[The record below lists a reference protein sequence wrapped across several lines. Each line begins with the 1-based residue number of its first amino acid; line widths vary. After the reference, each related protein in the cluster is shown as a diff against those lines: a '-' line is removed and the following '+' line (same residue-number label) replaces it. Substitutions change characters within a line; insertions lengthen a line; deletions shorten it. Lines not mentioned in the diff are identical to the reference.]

1 MQKEFCLPDL
11 GSGLQ
16 EGQVVTWLVEV
27 GQDVTTTDNLCELE
41 TEKAVIEIPV
51 PCSGT
56 VLELKVDA
64 GDTIEVG
71 AVLAVF
77 GIEEGA
83 PDDAAEE
90 RPAGPAEDHEET
102 SQRAT
107 VKAASERGG
116 HVRAMPS
123 IRRLA
128 AEHGIDLAS
137 VEGTGR
143 NGRITRNDVL
153 AVLKTAQAAEPVEPA
168 EPATAAAPTAAP
180 AAAAT
185 PAGAEASEFEKF
197 SMLRRTISERLS
209 RSWREIPH
217 VFSRMEI
224 DATRLLVVRKALV
237 EDLELKVPIEAIL
250 VRACLPALKEFPH
263 FNATVVEDG
272 IQLHKHYNI
281 GVAADTETGLLVP
294 VVKSADQLSF
304 RATVDVLLDL
314 LPRALERKAT
324 PEELTG
330 ATFTVN
336 NIGAL
341 GHLMGSSIIPEGTTA
356 ILSIGRVVEKPIVRD
371 GEIVACPV
379 LEVTLSFDH
388 RAIDG
393 GLAQRFMARIREN
406 LEEPAKVLL

>member
-16 EGQVVTWLVEV
+16 EGQVVNWLVEV
-27 GQDVTTTDNLCELE
+27 GQDVTSTDNLCELE

-51 PCSGT
+51 PYSGK

-77 GIEEGA
+77 GIEGGT
-83 PDDAAEE
+83 PDVAAEE
-90 RPAGPAEDHEET
+90 RPAGPVEDHKET
-102 SQRAT
+102 SERAT
-107 VKAASERGG
+107 VKTASERGG
-116 HVRAMPS
+116 HVRAMLS

-128 AEHGIDLAS
+128 NEHGIDLAS

-143 NGRITRNDVL
+143 NGRITRKDIL
-153 AVLKTAQAAEPVEPA
+153 AVLEKARAAEPA
-168 EPATAAAPTAAP
+168 QPATAAAP
-180 AAAAT
+180 AT
-185 PAGAEASEFEKF
+185 AEASEFEKF
-197 SMLRRTISERLS
+197 SMIRRTISERLS
-209 RSWREIPH
+209 RSWQEIPH

-237 EDLELKVPIEAIL
+237 DELELKVPIEAIL

-263 FNATVVEDG
+263 FNATIVEDG

-281 GVAADTETGLLVP
+281 GIAADTETGLLVP
-294 VVKSADQLSF
+294 VVKSADHLSL
-304 RATVDVLLDL
+304 RATVNALLDL

-356 ILSIGRVVEKPIVRD
+356 ILSTGRAVEKPIVRD
-371 GEIVACPV
+371 GEIIACPI

>member
-16 EGQVVTWLVEV
+16 EGQVVNWLVEV
-27 GQDVTTTDNLCELE
+27 GQDVTSTDNLCELE

-51 PCSGT
+51 PYSGK

-77 GIEEGA
+77 GIEGGT
-83 PDDAAEE
+83 PDVAAEE
-90 RPAGPAEDHEET
+90 RPAGPVEDHKET
-102 SQRAT
+102 SERAT
-107 VKAASERGG
+107 VKTASERGG
-116 HVRAMPS
+116 HVRAMLS

-128 AEHGIDLAS
+128 NEHGIDLAS

-143 NGRITRNDVL
+143 NGRITRKDILGVL
-153 AVLKTAQAAEPVEPA
+153 EKARAAEPA
-168 EPATAAAPTAAP
+168 QPATAAAP
-180 AAAAT
+180 AT
-185 PAGAEASEFEKF
+185 AEASEFEKF
-197 SMLRRTISERLS
+197 SMIRRTISERLS
-209 RSWREIPH
+209 RSWQEIPH

-237 EDLELKVPIEAIL
+237 DELELKVPIEAIL

-263 FNATVVEDG
+263 FNATIVEDG

-281 GVAADTETGLLVP
+281 GIAADTETGLLVP
-294 VVKSADQLSF
+294 VVKSADQLSL
-304 RATVDVLLDL
+304 RATVNALLDL

-356 ILSIGRVVEKPIVRD
+356 ILSTGRAVEKPIVRD
-371 GEIVACPV
+371 GEIIACPI

>member
-16 EGQVVTWLVEV
+16 EGQVVNWLVEV
-27 GQDVTTTDNLCELE
+27 GQDVTSTDNLCELE

-51 PCSGT
+51 PYSGK

-64 GDTIEVG
+64 GGTIEVG

-77 GIEEGA
+77 GIEGGT
-83 PDDAAEE
+83 PDVAAEE
-90 RPAGPAEDHEET
+90 RPAGPVEDHKET
-102 SQRAT
+102 SERAT
-107 VKAASERGG
+107 VKTASERGG
-116 HVRAMPS
+116 HVRAMLS

-128 AEHGIDLAS
+128 NEHGIDLAS

-143 NGRITRNDVL
+143 NGRITRKDIL
-153 AVLKTAQAAEPVEPA
+153 AVLEKARAAEPA
-168 EPATAAAPTAAP
+168 QPATAAAP
-180 AAAAT
+180 AT
-185 PAGAEASEFEKF
+185 AEASEFEKF
-197 SMLRRTISERLS
+197 SMIRRTISERLS
-209 RSWREIPH
+209 RSWQEIPH

-237 EDLELKVPIEAIL
+237 DELELKVPIEAIL

-263 FNATVVEDG
+263 FNATIVEDG

-281 GVAADTETGLLVP
+281 GIAADTETGLLVP
-294 VVKSADQLSF
+294 VVKSADQLSL
-304 RATVDVLLDL
+304 RATVNALLDL

-356 ILSIGRVVEKPIVRD
+356 ILSTGRAVEKPIVRD
-371 GEIVACPV
+371 GEIIACPI